1 MERGVTNQILVWVF
15 LIFLFVVFV
24 LLIITLGK
32 DLPSLIKDLVNAG
45 ANIL

>member
-1 MERGVTNQILVWVF
+1 MKRGVTNQILVWVF

-24 LLIITLGK
+24 LLVITLGRNLP
-32 DLPSLIKDLVNAG
+32 DLIQDLVDAG